1 MHTIQANISEEWELK
16 IKLTCVFTRAYN
28 FSITN
33 NLITS
38 VFVERQIIC
47 SPWCLCSVNRS
58 NISWYSSGYFGVS
71 LVRRWKVCLDRYAC
85 DGPWTQS
92 ISPYSRVI
100 SELFSTASASVS
112 TLSWKIILYDEWR
125 VFGMMN
131 LIRNPLIIDFGKR
144 LFVAM
149 SYSMVQFGSI
159 SIHDRTGSLNVY
171 NKQSAFHC
179 F

>member
-1 MHTIQANISEEWELK
+1 MDSINQSILASDLRV
-16 IKLTCVFTRAYN
+16 VFDSFC
-28 FSITN
+28 FSIN
-33 NLITS
+33 
-38 VFVERQIIC
+38 F
-47 SPWCLCSVNRS
+47 
-58 NISWYSSGYFGVS
+58 
-71 LVRRWKVCLDRYAC
+71 
-85 DGPWTQS
+85 
-92 ISPYSRVI
+92 
-100 SELFSTASASVS
+100 ELENHIV
-112 TLSWKIILYDEWR
+112 R